1 MRRFRLLLH
10 ALVGTISAGSAA
22 GTVEAQGVAVQVGR
36 RFDDGG
42 WTAFR
47 IAWSRALA
55 GPLGAQLGGE
65 MLRGSGSDRL
75 FGAGLEATLFRGGRS
90 GAYIVGGMGGGFGT
104 GGAERWWRSWS
115 AGAGYELFPLPF
127 LSLGFE
133 GRYYE
138 MRPSHRAG
146 AELGVR
152 LGARFGAAPGATR
165 LADANPEEPARDE
178 SARASSPPR
187 ESAGAPLATV
197 ATNRNTALVRADA
210 DAVLGNV
217 VRTAE
222 GEIGRRYR
230 LGGRGDPGDGFDCS
244 GLIQYAYGRL
254 GISLPRRSVDQAR
267 QGREIDRRESEL
279 RPGDIL
285 TFASSGSRVTH
296 VGLYMGGGRFVHS
309 ASAGVQISRLTRDD
323 PGGRWWY
330 SRWVGVRRIVEPAG

>member
-1 MRRFRLLLH
+1 MRRFRLPLY
-10 ALVGTISAGSAA
+10 ALVGMVSAA
-22 GTVEAQGVAVQVGR
+22 STASTVEAQGVAVQVGR

-47 IAWSRALA
+47 LAWSRALA
-55 GPLGAQLGGE
+55 GPLGAQFGGE
-65 MLRGSGSDRL
+65 MLRGPGSDRL
-75 FGAGLEATLFRGGRS
+75 FGAALDATLFRGGRS
-90 GAYIVGGMGGGFGT
+90 GVYLVGGVGGGFGT

-138 MRPSHRAG
+138 MLPSHRAG

-152 LGARFGAAPGATR
+152 LGARFGAAPRATR
-165 LADANPEEPARDE
+165 LADADTAEPGRGA
-178 SARASSPPR
+178 AASSPPR
-187 ESAGAPLATV
+187 ESAGTPLSTV
-197 ATNRNTALVRADA
+197 ATNRNSAIVRADA
-210 DAVLGNV
+210 DAVLGDV

-244 GLIQYAYGRL
+244 GLIQYAYARL

-285 TFASSGSRVTH
+285 TFASSGNGVTH
-296 VGLYMGGGRFVHS
+296 VGLYMGDGRFIHS
-309 ASAGVQISRLTRDD
+309 ASAGVQISRLSRDD

-330 SRWVGVRRIVEPAG
+330 NRWVGVRRIVEPAA